1 MQVDT
6 GWHFQQH
13 TDLPSNGLFLS
24 PHLATLSPVPLTV
37 LPLQLQEAFQVKPNF
52 KFEGC
57 SSKVAAALGPD
68 VMKSVKHLI
77 PDLLSALPVL
87 LYQGMSNAFINVVA
101 CTSECKSIIVVTCH
115 HLHLGTYHSNA
126 IYKCS
131 WYSQL
136 ACFIDPRVHFRPARF
151 EKTHGSCA

>member
-1 MQVDT
+1 MAV
-6 GWHFQQH
+6 FPA
-13 TDLPSNGLFLS
+13 DLYKSALDNTQIFHQIAYKLKPLVSKSPS
-24 PHLATLSPVPLTV
+24 LATLLPVPLTT
-37 LPLQLQEAFQVKPNF
+37 LLLQLQEAFQVKPNF

-101 CTSECKSIIVVTCH
+101 CH

-126 IYKCS
+126 IYG
-131 WYSQL
+131 
-136 ACFIDPRVHFRPARF
+136 IVN
-151 EKTHGSCA
+151 